1 MTNFKTKEEESCL
14 FCYLTYYERLL
25 HILSQHL
32 LHYIFPNKLDEIN
45 IYGFTDNSVVKKLKN
60 RYTSKNWM
68 ISLRS
73 QRRIEG
79 RLPND
84 LSSLEH

>member
-1 MTNFKTKEEESCL
+1 MTNFKTKEESCL
-14 FCYLTYYERLL
+14 GILLFNFYERLL